1 VNVVGWIDDIKRWA
15 RELKREIFAVW
26 IAARDPRTPVAAKVV
41 GGIIAAY
48 AISPI
53 DLIPD
58 FIPVLGYL
66 DDLLI
71 VPLGLMLAVRLIPDA
86 LMIEFRERADIM
98 SERPRSIL
106 AAVVIV
112 AIWILG
118 CIGAGLLLLS
128 Q

>member
-48 AISPI
+48 DISPI

-98 SERPRSIL
+98 SERPRSIA

-112 AIWILG
+112 AIWILAF
-118 CIGAGLLLLS
+118 IGAGLLLLS

>member
-1 VNVVGWIDDIKRWA
+1 VGWIDGVKRWA

-98 SERPRSIL
+98 SERPRSIV

-112 AIWILG
+112 AIWILAF
-118 CIGAGLLLLS
+118 IGAGLLLLS

>member
-1 VNVVGWIDDIKRWA
+1 VGWIDDIKRWA

>member
-1 VNVVGWIDDIKRWA
+1 MDGIKRWA
-15 RELKREIFAVW
+15 WELKREIFAVW

-86 LMIEFRERADIM
+86 LMIEFRDRADIM

-112 AIWILG
+112 AIWILA
-118 CIGAGLLLLS
+118 CIEAGLLLLS

>member
-1 VNVVGWIDDIKRWA
+1 MVGWIDDIKRWA

>member
-1 VNVVGWIDDIKRWA
+1 MVDWTDGIKRWA
-15 RELKREIFAVW
+15 RELKRDIVAVW
-26 IAARDPRTPVAAKVV
+26 IAARDPGTPIVAKVV
-41 GGIIAAY
+41 GGIVAAY

-71 VPLGLMLAVRLIPDA
+71 VPLGLMLAVRLIPDD
-86 LMIEFRERADIM
+86 LMIAFRERADTLL
-98 SERPRSIL
+98 ERPRSIL

-112 AIWILG
+112 AIWILAG
-118 CIGAGLLLLS
+118 IGAGLLLLR

>member
-1 VNVVGWIDDIKRWA
+1 VVGWIDGIKRWA

-112 AIWILG
+112 AIWILA
-118 CIGAGLLLLS
+118 CIGASLLLLNR
-128 Q
+128 

>member
-1 VNVVGWIDDIKRWA
+1 MGWIDDIKRWA

>member
-1 VNVVGWIDDIKRWA
+1 MDGIKRWA
-15 RELKREIFAVW
+15 WELKREIFAVW

-71 VPLGLMLAVRLIPDA
+71 VPLGLMLAVRLIPVA

-106 AAVVIV
+106 AAVVNV
-112 AIWILG
+112 AVWILA
-118 CIGAGLLLLS
+118 CIEAGLLLLS

>member
-1 VNVVGWIDDIKRWA
+1 MVGWIYDIKRWA

-86 LMIEFRERADIM
+86 LMIEFRERSDIM

-112 AIWILG
+112 AIWILAG
-118 CIGAGLLLLS
+118 IGAGLLLLNR
-128 Q
+128 

>member
-1 VNVVGWIDDIKRWA
+1 VVGWIDDIKRWA

>member
-1 VNVVGWIDDIKRWA
+1 MNVVGWIDDIKRWA

-112 AIWILG
+112 AIWILAG
-118 CIGAGLLLLS
+118 IGAGLLLLNR
-128 Q
+128 

>member
-1 VNVVGWIDDIKRWA
+1 MDGIKRWA
-15 RELKREIFAVW
+15 WELKREIFAVW

-112 AIWILG
+112 AIWILA

>member
-1 VNVVGWIDDIKRWA
+1 MDGIKRWA

-112 AIWILG
+112 AIWILA

>member
-1 VNVVGWIDDIKRWA
+1 MNVVGWIDGVKRWA

-26 IAARDPRTPVAAKVV
+26 IAAHDPRTPVAAKVV

-98 SERPRSIL
+98 SERPRSIV

-112 AIWILG
+112 AIWILA

>member
-1 VNVVGWIDDIKRWA
+1 MVGWIDDIKRWA

-112 AIWILG
+112 AIWILAG
-118 CIGAGLLLLS
+118 IGAGLLLLNR
-128 Q
+128 